1 MRVGGNNH
9 CILST
14 IPEGIVCAKIIT
26 GITASIYIVTI
37 VGLELCTLCLTS
49 EMHANC
55 YRRSLLI
62 VFGECYSVSLSAT
75 GRDSEAGA

>member
-49 EMHANC
+49 EIFHLYSNHCWTGTVHA
-55 YRRSLLI
+55 
-62 VFGECYSVSLSAT
+62 VP
-75 GRDSEAGA
+75 D